1 MVCSNFFASVL
12 KEHTIVVRAI
22 HYTKVKNKGDTFILC
37 RLGVEDMVCMEGKPQ
52 LSFLSLCPTFLVPF
66 CGAEFGAS
74 LFAARRHTW
83 PVFTFRFL
91 CNQLKSHST
100 VYSALSSPL
109 VTERVN

>member
-1 MVCSNFFASVL
+1 MVRV
-12 KEHTIVVRAI
+12 IR
-22 HYTKVKNKGDTFILC
+22 YTKVKNTGDTFILC
-37 RLGVEDMVCMEGKPQ
+37 RLVVEDMVCMEYKPQ
-52 LSFLSLCPTFLVPF
+52 LSFLSLCPTFFVPF

-100 VYSALSSPL
+100 VCSALSSPL